1 MVSWYTKYTFWK
13 QRCIFNYGSDIHSM
27 TALNS
32 PIAEDSISYKHH
44 STNKISTGQEKDLK
58 CKALV
63 LALTTVDT
71 QNCNWTRVTLQF
83 EDVQEVQAC
92 ISTEQGI
99 APCLGHS
106 LQISA
111 RNLRGLTVATFPT
124 HPTRF
129 FPSFVSVYFSLLS
142 RAGINR
148 GPAGLRGR
156 RKTPPLRTV
165 VPQGKREHPP

>member
-1 MVSWYTKYTFWK
+1 MPTVRNPTFLDLGGKIMVSWYTKYTFWK

-32 PIAEDSISYKHH
+32 PIAEDSISYRHH

-111 RNLRGLTVATFPT
+111 RNLRGLTVATFIFSFF
-124 HPTRF
+124 RF
-129 FPSFVSVYFSLLS
+129 WVL
-142 RAGINR
+142 RAW
-148 GPAGLRGR
+148 
-156 RKTPPLRTV
+156 
-165 VPQGKREHPP
+165 